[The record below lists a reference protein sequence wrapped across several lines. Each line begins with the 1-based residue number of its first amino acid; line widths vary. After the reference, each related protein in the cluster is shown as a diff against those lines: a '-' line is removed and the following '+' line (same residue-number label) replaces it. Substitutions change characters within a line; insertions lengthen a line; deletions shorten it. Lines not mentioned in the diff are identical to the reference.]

1 MLNMDVQVSEFNS
14 ERVVINLKV
23 LENISKEASEPL
35 NIASLVD
42 KLASSANDSIPVT
55 KDTKNDRKHD
65 LPEKEDLCM
74 DLHKLQKESFS
85 NFCNK
90 FKTQFIL
97 DEETHS
103 ESEFL
108 PYSNTSRDSNLEINS
123 DTENR
128 SWIIETKCTKKAKKN
143 RKLREKKLT
152 EENRSSGGHLSTQS
166 KQSIK
171 NTEHIDNEDCSAVSE
186 PINIRSA
193 YKYSDTVRIIFHKR
207 NCI

>member
-23 LENISKEASEPL
+23 LENISKKSNEPL

-42 KLASSANDSIPVT
+42 KSASSDDDSIPVPKYT
-55 KDTKNDRKHD
+55 QNDRKHN
-65 LPEKEDLCM
+65 LPEKEELCM

-85 NFCNK
+85 NFCKK
-90 FKTQFIL
+90 FKTQFVL
-97 DEETHS
+97 DEEMHS

-108 PYSNTSRDSNLEINS
+108 HYSNNSWENLEINS

-143 RKLREKKLT
+143 RKLREKRFT
-152 EENRSSGGHLSTQS
+152 EGNKSSEGHLSTQS

-171 NTEHIDNEDCSAVSE
+171 NIEHIDNEDCNAVSE
-186 PINIRSA
+186 PIDIRSA
-193 YKYSDTVRIIFHKR
+193 YKYSDTVLTIFHKKS
-207 NCI
+207 CI